1 MKQYLDLLRNIM
13 ENGTIRRDRTG
24 TGTQS
29 LFGTQ
34 MRFDLS
40 KGFPLVTTKKVFLK
54 GIIHELLWLL
64 SGSTNIRYLTE
75 RNVHIWDE
83 WADEHG
89 DLGPVYGAQWRR
101 WEGPDRQPI
110 DQIAQLVD
118 QIKSKPNSRRHIV
131 SAWNPAVLPD
141 ESISPQE
148 NVKHGKAALS
158 SCHALFQFYVANG
171 RLSCQLYQRSCDTVL
186 GLPFN
191 CASYSLLTHMVAQQC
206 ELEAGDFVWTG
217 GDTHIYVNHLEGVR
231 EQLPREPRP
240 LPQLLI
246 KRKPASIFEYQ
257 FEDFEII
264 NYDPHPAIKF
274 QISV

>member
-40 KGFPLVTTKKVFLK
+40 KGFPLVTTKKVFVK

-75 RNVHIWDE
+75 RNVHIWDD

-148 NVKHGKAALS
+148 NVKHG
-158 SCHALFQFYVANG
+158 
-171 RLSCQLYQRSCDTVL
+171 
-186 GLPFN
+186 
-191 CASYSLLTHMVAQQC
+191 
-206 ELEAGDFVWTG
+206 
-217 GDTHIYVNHLEGVR
+217 
-231 EQLPREPRP
+231 
-240 LPQLLI
+240 
-246 KRKPASIFEYQ
+246 
-257 FEDFEII
+257 
-264 NYDPHPAIKF
+264 
-274 QISV
+274 